1 MAERPTLPFWV
12 YQYQS
17 SFNDTV
23 DACQLIFADEFGNGN
38 DYAEF
43 FTALGNGSPSDV
55 SDAPDN
61 DDDLVFEKHQQVT
74 CKSLCSIESLFNY
87 FKLFQSVVT
96 LYRVSDATGQLAVE
110 EVGTKPLQ
118 QSMLKKEVIF
128 DPISRFPLGPSKW
141 LACARL

>member
-12 YQYQS
+12 YQYQP

-43 FTALGNGSPSDV
+43 FTALGSGSPSDV

-74 CKSLCSIESLFNY
+74 CNSLCSIESLFN
-87 FKLFQSVVT
+87 
-96 LYRVSDATGQLAVE
+96 
-110 EVGTKPLQ
+110 
-118 QSMLKKEVIF
+118 
-128 DPISRFPLGPSKW
+128 
-141 LACARL
+141 